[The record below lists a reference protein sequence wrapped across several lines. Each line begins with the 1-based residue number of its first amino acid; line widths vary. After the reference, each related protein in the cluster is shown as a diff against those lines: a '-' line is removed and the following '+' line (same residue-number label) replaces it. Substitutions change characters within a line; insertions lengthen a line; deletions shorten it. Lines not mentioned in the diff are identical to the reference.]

1 MLFSAQRCSGIRA
14 PINGK
19 VSKGFGEYKDLVTYS
34 CNSNEYRL
42 NGPVERECQA
52 NGQWSGREP
61 TCDRMYI
68 RVEVRKK
75 NSIHFPKTIY
85 HQRRPAFEKLSAYH
99 RVKLPMDP

>member
-61 TCDRMYI
+61 TCERMYI
-68 RVEVRKK
+68 RVEFRKK
-75 NSIHFPKTIY
+75 IVFIFLKLYTIREGQLSKNC
-85 HQRRPAFEKLSAYH
+85 QRIT
-99 RVKLPMDP
+99 V